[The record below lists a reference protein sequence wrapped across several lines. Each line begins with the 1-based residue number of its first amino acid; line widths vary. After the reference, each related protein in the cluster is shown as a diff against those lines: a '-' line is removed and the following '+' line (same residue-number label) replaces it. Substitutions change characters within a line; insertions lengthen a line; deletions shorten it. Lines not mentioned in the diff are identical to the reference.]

1 MPTSRRYAEELRA
14 IGQALQEQ
22 GVTAFELH
30 AVPAGYFIKNLGEPP
45 FSLWNWMREIF
56 NRSAESVTVGFKLAE
71 VEALSEAGRARRSAA
86 GQITNFRD
94 LSNVLRTVGAY
105 VDSKE
110 GELIDLQKNPIS
122 ISLAYRDKLGNE
134 QREDRTVSSFYAV
147 FREKFLCRAQ

>member
-1 MPTSRRYAEELRA
+1 MSKGRRYTEELRA

-30 AVPAGYFIKNLGEPP
+30 AVPAGYFIKNLAEPP
-45 FSLWNWMREIF
+45 FSLWNWTREFF
-56 NRSAESVTVGFKLAE
+56 NKSTESITFGFKFKD

-94 LSNVLRTVGAY
+94 LSNVLRTIGAY

-134 QREDRTVSSFYAV
+134 QREDRTVSSFYPV
-147 FREKFLCRAQ
+147 FRANFLCRAP